1 MDFTGERLIPDQ
13 KRDDDLFHEHIVR
26 YLCATQLACGRTV
39 LDAGCGAGYGSA
51 LLAAAGARS
60 VLGVDI
66 AADAIDYARQH
77 YQNQNLAFAVKDVC
91 HLALPARSFDL
102 AVSFEV
108 IEHLDEPALLV
119 QSVQRV
125 LTADGVFV
133 VSTPNPATYP
143 VGNPFHKHELAA
155 AQFVEMLAAFFPAV
169 ALFEQDYATALSL
182 RPSATGAGVGAGLRP
197 ALPPHQADAG
207 AGVGAGVGAGLRPA
221 LPPHQADA
229 GAGVGAGVGAGLR
242 PALADAPLEWT
253 FVPAAERAVQEPD
266 YYIAVCARQQETL
279 DQTIQSAH
287 SIMYELP
294 ADRLG
299 ERIRDLLMLQ
309 RILDEKNSQLLQK
322 DAHIARLEN
331 ELRRQGA
338 WATDL
343 ERQARA
349 LKDNWYVRLFGR
361 RIR

>member
-221 LPPHQADA
+221 L
-229 GAGVGAGVGAGLR
+229 
-242 PALADAPLEWT
+242 ADAPLEWT